1 MKVWK
6 LVSGILSIILSV
18 FVVFQSLL
26 VGVLQAFTISKEMG
40 GIAGIVVAVILLTGG
55 ILSIVMREGS
65 NGADIALI
73 LLFSIGGVIGLLFA
87 NEKFKD
93 LYIWAYWCLL
103 CAGGAG
109 DSMIYRAIGKRKEK
123 ELWKNMQ
130 ENPNF
135 SQYPYGDPSF
145 RYQQPQMHPY
155 EQIPYRPYPQTPR
168 PPYPYPPQRGYVEHP
183 QEEIRNRRISTY
195 REPYPYDPYY
205 APRYDVIDV
214 ESEATQLEE
223 FTQGDYEDTQNS
235 KQVDEQYRS

>member
-55 ILSIVMREGS
+55 IVSIVMREGS

-135 SQYPYGDPSF
+135 SQHNYGDPSF

-168 PPYPYPPQRGYVEHP
+168 PPYPYPPQRGYVAYS
-183 QEEIRNRRISTY
+183 QEEIRNRRIPNY

-214 ESEATQLEE
+214 ESETTQLEE
-223 FTQGDYEDTQNS
+223 FTQGDHEDFQNIRRMD
-235 KQVDEQYRS
+235 K